1 MFIYIFFFYLAATTT
16 TWNSSASLWGNCR
29 HKNKFN
35 SLTLKIVYPE
45 GIYKCQTW
53 QVFRV
58 SGLTSPSIC
67 YWVLYCWFCGFWFF
81 FPLAVKYISS
91 FLWYVSMILLFC
103 CVSFFFLNQNLFH
116 LVPLPTAI
124 ANFSE
129 HTVGKCNSYLNWK
142 KLELKPHTVYLRDHL
157 RRLDKICIL
166 LVSICCY
173 SDPNSHPLA
182 ASCSILFP
190 RQTVWFQ

>member
-1 MFIYIFFFYLAATTT
+1 MWVAERQLWLHFLCLSLYKHKVSDSIVLYIYLYIYFFFYLAATTT

-103 CVSFFFLNQNLFH
+103 CVSFFFK
-116 LVPLPTAI
+116 T
-124 ANFSE
+124 
-129 HTVGKCNSYLNWK
+129 
-142 KLELKPHTVYLRDHL
+142 R
-157 RRLDKICIL
+157 IC
-166 LVSICCY
+166 
-173 SDPNSHPLA
+173 
-182 ASCSILFP
+182 F
-190 RQTVWFQ
+190 TWFLCLQQ